1 MALYGLSHVKD
12 ERLHRLFRENKVEF
26 ELPVAEEGRCDLNFE
41 QVMIVIRNSFFCNR
55 EWFHILVLHQNRAKR
70 GPTSFIPESFIPDFF
85 HLVIWGHEH
94 DCRSLLK
101 FVAI

>member
-41 QVMIVIRNSFFCNR
+41 QVMIVIRNSFFLSQGVVP
-55 EWFHILVLHQNRAKR
+55 HIGA
-70 GPTSFIPESFIPDFF
+70 SPESSQAGSNKFHSRVFHPRFF
-85 HLVIWGHEH
+85 PPGHLGP
-94 DCRSLLK
+94 
-101 FVAI
+101 